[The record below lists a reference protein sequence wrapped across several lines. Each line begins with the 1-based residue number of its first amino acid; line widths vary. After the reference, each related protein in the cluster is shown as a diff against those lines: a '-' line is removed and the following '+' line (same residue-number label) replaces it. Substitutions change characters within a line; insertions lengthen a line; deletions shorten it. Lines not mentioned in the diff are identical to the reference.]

1 WAIGTGKTAS
11 PEQASEVH
19 LWLRTLLQGRIGKYA
34 NKLQLLYG
42 GSVKPENA
50 KTLFEQQ
57 DINGFLVGGASLK
70 LQDFLAICRV
80 AD

>member
-1 WAIGTGKTAS
+1 MKEKIGSLADS
-11 PEQASEVH
+11 VQM
-19 LWLRTLLQGRIGKYA
+19 
-34 NKLQLLYG
+34 LYG

-50 KTLFEQQ
+50 AMLFAQQ